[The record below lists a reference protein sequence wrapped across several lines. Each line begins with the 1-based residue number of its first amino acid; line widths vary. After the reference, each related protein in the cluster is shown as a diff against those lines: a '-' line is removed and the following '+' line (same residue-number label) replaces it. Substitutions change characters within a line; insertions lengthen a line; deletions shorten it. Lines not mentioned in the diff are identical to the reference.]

1 MGDGETV
8 ILFMAEI
15 RRSPVRVVYRYPI
28 IYKVFFAG
36 LIKGPAILGGVGWPA
51 MMRRVNREVGD
62 GDGFSIMVKRQDL
75 GLWDPSK
82 WANFMAYK
90 WGWSDRYLRVLG
102 WSSK

>member
-36 LIKGPAILGGVGWPA
+36 LIKGPAILGGGRLTSHDATGEQGSW
-51 MMRRVNREVGD
+51 
-62 GDGFSIMVKRQDL
+62 
-75 GLWDPSK
+75 
-82 WANFMAYK
+82 
-90 WGWSDRYLRVLG
+90 
-102 WSSK
+102 